1 MECRIFLR
9 PTYTDGDSAS
19 IFECLSLGVS
29 VIASDAVKRPDQC
42 AIFESRSQESFNVVI
57 LECLELLEQQRK
69 AVGFGFYK
77 DLVAVVRRTLGG
89 GEL

>member
-1 MECRIFLR
+1 MR
-9 PTYTDGDSAS
+9 PKYTDGDSAS
-19 IFECLSLGVS
+19 
-29 VIASDAVKRPDQC
+29 
-42 AIFESRSQESFNVVI
+42 I

-69 AVGFGFYK
+69 AVGFGFDK